1 MAWLKALTPRWW
13 RPRNPPLVQNLD
25 ADGRRAVS
33 LPTPCFTSP
42 CRGSPAIDAPSE
54 SSMRCGTQ
62 RSDPGP
68 SARRE
73 GERPMLGPRPCFR
86 RGIPA
91 LVILLGLVRCG
102 GAAPDP
108 QQVDLFV
115 SGEGGYHTYRIPALA
130 VMPGGTVV
138 ALAEGR
144 KTSSSDSGD
153 IDLVMRRSTDHG
165 RTWSDMRLV
174 YEEGGAAPIDD
185 RQSHA
190 RRRSRDGHAAPAVLA
205 KQPTAVRDDQ
215 PRRRGDVLRP
225 EGNHF
230 RGQGVRLRLDPAGP
244 RADRRSA
251 TARPAGC
258 WPRSGSMRRSAIRP
272 RIASAR
278 S

>member
-1 MAWLKALTPRWW
+1 
-13 RPRNPPLVQNLD
+13 
-25 ADGRRAVS
+25 
-33 LPTPCFTSP
+33 
-42 CRGSPAIDAPSE
+42 
-54 SSMRCGTQ
+54 
-62 RSDPGP
+62 
-68 SARRE
+68 
-73 GERPMLGPRPCFR
+73 MLGPRPCFR

-144 KTSSSDSGD
+144 KTSSSDRGD

-174 YEEGGAAPIDD
+174 YEEGGAAPTAIGNPTPVVD
-185 RQSHA
+185 HA
-190 RRRSRDGHAAPAVLA
+190 TGTLHLLFSRNNQRLFVMTSRDDGVTFSGPRDITPAAKA
-205 KQPTAVRDDQ
+205 
-215 PRRRGDVLRP
+215 
-225 EGNHF
+225 
-230 RGQGVRLRLDPAGP
+230 VRLRLDSPRSRTDRRHPNPVRPAAGP
-244 RADRRSA
+244 DLAQCENRRL
-251 TARPAGC
+251 
-258 WPRSGSMRRSAIRP
+258 RP